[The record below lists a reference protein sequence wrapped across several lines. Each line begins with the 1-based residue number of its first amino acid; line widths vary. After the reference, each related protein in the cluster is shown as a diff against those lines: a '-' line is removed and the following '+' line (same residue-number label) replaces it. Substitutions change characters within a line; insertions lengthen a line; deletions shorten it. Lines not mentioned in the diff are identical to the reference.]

1 MLGRWRGMQWLNDAS
16 LRWLSCWWTSRLV
29 IKRLTGWSKFKP
41 EPALGSLWVKSGNT
55 GAEHKRQ
62 LTDLR
67 CATCVLVLKIA
78 GTCAGGKISDT
89 HAHTH
94 THTHTFSTYRW
105 IDTKAKSKDNE
116 AGSIS
121 SSERWE
127 TVRRNETSCNVDIY
141 QACPRNTSRS
151 SPQFPPSFC
160 VFSLIVCGRRCSAM
174 QLKHTRGWKTRLVFW
189 NVLPLSAELCIPL
202 QSIPAAHPGSVCG
215 SGDNKGLCGQAE
227 GRRQSVIG
235 SLNSLAHSSGMPH
248 VLAKTSFCFIQNSCK
263 CAHSQ
268 QTTKHTH
275 SLPLAVLP
283 FLPAAFYLS
292 HSHTYTHTHTNRA
305 WHIKKQAL
313 TSSAFLNFCAASSHV
328 WAE

>member
-1 MLGRWRGMQWLNDAS
+1 
-16 LRWLSCWWTSRLV
+16 
-29 IKRLTGWSKFKP
+29 
-41 EPALGSLWVKSGNT
+41 
-55 GAEHKRQ
+55 
-62 LTDLR
+62 
-67 CATCVLVLKIA
+67 
-78 GTCAGGKISDT
+78 
-89 HAHTH
+89 
-94 THTHTFSTYRW
+94 
-105 IDTKAKSKDNE
+105 
-116 AGSIS
+116 
-121 SSERWE
+121 
-127 TVRRNETSCNVDIY
+127 
-141 QACPRNTSRS
+141 
-151 SPQFPPSFC
+151 
-160 VFSLIVCGRRCSAM
+160 M

-292 HSHTYTHTHTNRA
+292 HSHTHTHTLTHIAPLYLVTTTEKVISTTILSVRPCSVKELMRQSLWTYNSSQMQTLGCQLNSFSNAICGMRA
-305 WHIKKQAL
+305 P
-313 TSSAFLNFCAASSHV
+313 SV
-328 WAE
+328 WFGLRESEPAVAYELRCVIQLLLLQL